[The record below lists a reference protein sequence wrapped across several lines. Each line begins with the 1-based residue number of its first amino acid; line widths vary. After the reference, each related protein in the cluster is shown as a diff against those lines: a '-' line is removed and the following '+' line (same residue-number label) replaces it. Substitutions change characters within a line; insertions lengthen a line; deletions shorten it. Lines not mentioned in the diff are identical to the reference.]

1 MMTAA
6 FGQHSGSGSGGGGS
20 HSSSGG
26 GSHSGGFSS
35 GSHSGG
41 SSFQG
46 SHSSYSS
53 SGHSGSSLFHGYSR
67 QSSSGFGH
75 FGSSFSHSSSSLGS
89 STAHSSGGLLGHS
102 EGSTGH
108 GPVGTSPEHQTTSGN
123 ESHGLFSSGSSRE
136 SSGISKQMDRSGQP
150 ALQHLSSTS
159 HSNYTGSHN
168 QGSKYSNSGTNW
180 NGGHD
185 VAQVHGYHGHNHN
198 WRNGYHAYYSGW
210 HDSFFFF
217 GGYLFDP
224 WGAPCVLSPWYLYPS
239 LPGYL
244 PYSSVIIANDD
255 VDWNAGGYYAYDPDD
270 DPNSYGNPD
279 LNYSLD
285 ELTKIFNNSD
295 EYALSEMIGSEAVG
309 IYNDGNYMYSVNGTE
324 FHQMMMDNIH
334 AVENANFSIMS
345 VKLRNDQ
352 AIVRARHEFS
362 SPDGGNEVVYQEYRL
377 QQIDGKFVIVD
388 FNTSKNPS
396 AAQTFF

>member
-1 MMTAA
+1 MIVGA
-6 FGQHSGSGSGGGGS
+6 FGQHGGGGS

-35 GSHSGG
+35 GSHFGG
-41 SSFQG
+41 SSFHG
-46 SHSSYSS
+46 SHSSFSGFSHLGS
-53 SGHSGSSLFHGYSR
+53 SGFHGYSR
-67 QSSSGFGH
+67 HSNSGSSH
-75 FGSSFSHSSSSLGS
+75 FGSSYSHSLGNNQSSGGSLAEGGS
-89 STAHSSGGLLGHS
+89 STGHS
-102 EGSTGH
+102 LFGSSVGH
-108 GPVGTSPEHQTTSGN
+108 STGN
-123 ESHGLFSSGSSRE
+123 ESEGHSLFSSGTSHERE
-136 SSGISKQMDRSGQP
+136 SSGISRLMDRSGEAP
-150 ALQHLSSTS
+150 IQHLSSS
-159 HSNYTGSHN
+159 AHSNYTGSHN
-168 QGSKYSNSGTNW
+168 LAGNYSNSGTNW

-185 VAQVHGYHGHNHN
+185 VAQVHGYHGHNQH
-198 WRNGYHAYYSGW
+198 WRSGYHAYYSGF

-244 PYSSVIIANDD
+244 PYSSVIISDD
-255 VDWNAGGYYAYDPDD
+255 NVDWNDGGAYAYDPDD

-295 EYALSEMIGSEAVG
+295 EYALSELIDNSQAIG
-309 IYNDGNYMYSVNGTE
+309 IYNDGTYMYSINGSE

-345 VKLRNDQ
+345 VKMRNDQ

-362 SPDGGNEVVYQEYRL
+362 SPEGGDEVVYQEYRL
-377 QQIDGKFVIVD
+377 QMIGGRFVIVD